1 MKYQQPRDSS
11 RRIKDSPEMHQRM
24 GRDDRYDTRGGGKSG
39 PGGAGRGGYSRRDFY
54 DGDKRR
60 RDDFEP
66 RDRNSFGSR
75 GSGYKYDKDNYYKS
89 LKVTNFPSH
98 VSDSAIRDALFHEF
112 KKFGDVKVKVT
123 HGGDDRIAFVNYAF
137 AEHAK
142 EAKLAKSGRLTLF
155 GKPLYVDP
163 VYRRR
168 SVSPDL
174 GYGPRSS
181 PGRRVGGSYP
191 REPGPRD
198 HDFQPYESRRFSGGS
213 GDSFRD
219 REPLLLPE
227 DDPKATRTLFVG
239 NLEGDIPESELKHVF
254 QRFGIVEDI
263 DVKRP
268 ARGQGN
274 SYAFVRFCNLDQA
287 HKAKIA
293 MQGKYIG
300 RNQAKI
306 GYGKAQPTTRLWVG
320 GLGPWTSLGVL
331 EREFDRFGAIRK
343 IDYMK
348 GDNFAFIL
356 YDSLDAAQAAAS
368 NMRGFPLGGPDHR
381 LRLDFA
387 ESSHDQRSKF
397 TSYGD
402 RAASPRRN
410 QRDDYEQGFRYN
422 ASNKD
427 FDSGRGRQNYGR
439 NDAVDDGGYRQN
451 RGNWQENRYG
461 NNWSRPDRDSYDS
474 RDSRKRPMSPSSDQS
489 RERSPDRRSYKKVR
503 GRSTEPNERTPEKR
517 MDDQF
522 DSAGSDHS
530 PEQPRRHGSRGGD
543 DDSNVFRVRKR
554 DRESKSDKS
563 SRMRERISAV
573 ESVFDLQKYFGAAW
587 HGFIVLKNS
596 AFCTRMHLLDGDI
609 SIVESLLGS
618 GKNEEEQILRI
629 TQRLRLDQPKLE
641 EVTKRITSAGTDGH
655 CLLLALPAEDSPKL
669 PNGTQSR
676 TLRNLVTYLQQKEAA
691 GVISLPVAGHKD
703 KESAG
708 ILHAFPPCQYSLN
721 HLLRIAPNLGGDPS
735 IGDHL
740 VIIIVRGIA

>member
-1 MKYQQPRDSS
+1 MKYQPARDTS

-24 GRDDRYDTRGGGKSG
+24 GRDDRYESRGGGKPG
-39 PGGAGRGGYSRRDFY
+39 PGGGRGGSYRRDFY

-60 RDDFEP
+60 SRDDFET
-66 RDRNSFGSR
+66 RDRNNFGNR
-75 GSGYKYDKDNYYKS
+75 GSGYKYDNKDNYYKS
-89 LKVTNFPSH
+89 LKVTKFPSH
-98 VSDSAIRDALFHEF
+98 VSDGAIRDALFHEF

-123 HGGDDRIAFVNYAF
+123 HGGDERIAFVNYAF

-168 SVSPDL
+168 SVSPEM
-174 GYGPRSS
+174 GYGRSS
-181 PGRRVGGSYP
+181 PGRSRVGGSYP
-191 REPGPRD
+191 RDQGPRD
-198 HDFQPYESRRFSGGS
+198 HDFQSYERRFSGGS
-213 GDSFRD
+213 ADSFRD

-254 QRFGIVEDI
+254 SRFGMVEDI

-343 IDYMK
+343 IDYLK
-348 GDNFAFIL
+348 GENFAFIL

-387 ESSHDQRSKF
+387 ESSHDQRGKF
-397 TSYGD
+397 PQFSD
-402 RAASPRRN
+402 RAASPRHN
-410 QRDDYEQGFRYN
+410 QRDDYEPGFRYN
-422 ASNKD
+422 KD
-427 FDSGRGRQNYGR
+427 FDGGRRQSYGGR
-439 NDAVDDGGYRQN
+439 NDVTEEGGYR
-451 RGNWQENRYG
+451 RGSNWQENRYG
-461 NNWSRPDRDSYDS
+461 NNWNRQERDSYDP
-474 RDSRKRPMSPSSDQS
+474 RDNRKRPMSPSSDQS
-489 RERSPDRRSYKKVR
+489 RERSPDRKSYKRVR
-503 GRSTEPNERTPEKR
+503 NRSADLNESTPEKR

-522 DSAGSDHS
+522 DSTGSDHS
-530 PEQPRRHGSRGGD
+530 PERQRRHGSRSND
-543 DDSNVFRVRKR
+543 DDNGAFRGRKR
-554 DRESKSDKS
+554 ERESKSDKS
-563 SRMRERISAV
+563 SRMRERIAAV
-573 ESVFDLQKYFGAAW
+573 DSVFDLSKYFGAAW

-596 AFCTRMHLLDGDI
+596 AFCTRMYLLDGDI

-618 GKNEEEQILRI
+618 GKNEDEQILKI

-641 EVTKRITSAGTDGH
+641 EVTKRITSAGADGH
-655 CLLLALPAEDSPKL
+655 CLLLALPADDAPKL
-669 PNGTQSR
+669 PNATQSR

-708 ILHAFPPCQYSLN
+708 ILHAFPPCQYSQN
-721 HLLRIAPNLGGDPS
+721 HLLRIAPNLGIEPS
-735 IGDHL
+735 KEDHL
-740 VIIIVRGIA
+740 VIIIVRGVA